1 MKKLVL
7 FLVFLGV
14 IAVSSL
20 YLFRSGTLFM
30 DGIKNFQGKQNVAA
44 GLSFAEL
51 ITKYPYSP
59 FVAVARVYMVHKD
72 PTNLTY
78 IDMYFQ
84 TKQKKDIFEAIVGR
98 SPAYYDPYYFM
109 SVVFF
114 LVMSMIGVAQ
124 RYWAG
129 SLGLSFKG
137 LMTRD
142 SFALFMLV
150 TYFFWVRG
158 AYMIDSPVYRLAG
171 SVSSWLNTVEGA
183 TAVTVSFSVI
193 MTVVNIFIILLT
205 LFTFLGSS
213 NKKQSDPAPA
223 PLAESS
229 TENSEGA

>member
-1 MKKLVL
+1 MKKLIV

-14 IAVSSL
+14 LAFSAL
-20 YLFRSGTLFM
+20 YLFRSGTLFK
-30 DGIKNFQGKQNVAA
+30 DGIENFQGKQNVAA

-72 PTNLTY
+72 PANLTY
-78 IDMYFQ
+78 IDLYFQ
-84 TKQKKDIFEAIVGR
+84 TKQEKDIFETIVGR
-98 SPAYYDPYYFM
+98 TPAYYDPYFFM
-109 SVVFF
+109 SVVYF

-142 SFALFMLV
+142 SFALIMLV

-158 AYMIDSPVYRLAG
+158 AYIADSPVYRLAG
-171 SVSSWLNTVEGA
+171 SVSQWLNTVEGA
-183 TAVTVSFSVI
+183 TVVTVCFSAI
-193 MTVVNIFIILLT
+193 MTVVNIFITLLT
-205 LFTFLGSS
+205 LFTFLGSP
-213 NKKQSDPAPA
+213 KK
-223 PLAESS
+223 
-229 TENSEGA
+229 